1 VTVGGGPLAGVR
13 VLDLSTMLSGPF
25 GAMILGD
32 LGAEVI
38 KIETPDGG
46 DGTRRFGPY
55 FVGGESAYFL
65 SINRNKRSLVLNLKL
80 DEGRRVFYDLV
91 RVSDVVFENFRPG
104 VLERLRIDYAALQGI
119 NPRIICCGCSGFG
132 SKGPAAERPAFDIVV
147 QAKAGAMSMTGE
159 PDGPPMKLGVAVGD
173 VSGGMYAALGV
184 LAALHHRAATGE
196 GQRVETDMFS
206 ATLSWL
212 VPWTGFYLA
221 SGEVPRRTGTSHPQN
236 FPFQAYPTQDGHIV
250 FNGHPP
256 KFWSLLCGCMGM
268 PEIEK
273 DPRFATD
280 DARRRNK
287 AALDAVLEARL
298 RTGTTAAWLRLL
310 VEAGV
315 PAGPINS
322 VADALAD
329 PQVEA
334 NGMLLA
340 MAHPTAGTVRATGNP
355 VRMTAGRTHH
365 EAPPLL
371 GEHTDEVL
379 TKILGYPASEVR
391 RLRDAQVVG

>member
-1 VTVGGGPLAGVR
+1 MARGPLAGVR

-25 GAMILGD
+25 GSMLLGD

-55 FVGGESAYFL
+55 FVQGESAYFL
-65 SINRNKRSLVLNLKL
+65 SINRNKRSLILNLKL
-80 DEGRRVFYDLV
+80 EEGRKVFYDLV

-104 VLERLRIDYAALQGI
+104 VVERLRIDYATLRRI

-132 SKGPAAERPAFDIVV
+132 SAGPSAERPAFDIVV
-147 QAKAGAMSMTGE
+147 QAQSGAMSMTGE
-159 PDGPPMKLGVAVGD
+159 AEGPPMKLGVAVGD
-173 VSGGMYAALGV
+173 VSGGMYAAMGV

-212 VPWTGFYLA
+212 VPWTGFCLA

-236 FPFQAYPTQDGHIV
+236 FPFQAYPTKDGHIV

-256 KFWSLLCGCMGM
+256 KFWSLLCGCLGA
-268 PEIEK
+268 PEIET

-280 DARRRNK
+280 DARRRHK
-287 AALDAVLEARL
+287 RELDAILESRL
-298 RTGTTAAWLRLL
+298 HTKTTAEWLTLL

-322 VADALAD
+322 VAEALAD
-329 PQVEA
+329 PQVQA
-334 NGMLLA
+334 NGMLLE
-340 MAHPTAGTVRATGNP
+340 MEHPKTGTVRATGNP
-355 VRMTAGRTHH
+355 MRMSAGRTRHDP
-365 EAPPLL
+365 PPLL
-371 GEHTDEVL
+371 GEHTDAVL
-379 TKILGYPASEVR
+379 GELLGYSAEEIR
-391 RLRDAQVVG
+391 RQRDAGVVA

>member
-1 VTVGGGPLAGVR
+1 MGSGPLAGVR

-25 GAMILGD
+25 GSMILGD
-32 LGAEVI
+32 LGADVI
-38 KIETPDGG
+38 KIETRDG

-80 DEGRRVFYDLV
+80 EEGRQVFHDLV
-91 RVSDVVFENFRPG
+91 RASDVVFENFRPG
-104 VLERLRIDYAALQGI
+104 VLERLKIDYATLRKI

-132 SKGPAAERPAFDIVV
+132 SRGPSAERPAFDIVI
-147 QAKAGAMSMTGE
+147 QAQAGAMSMTGE
-159 PDGPPMKLGVAVGD
+159 ADGPPVKLGVAVGD
-173 VSGGMYAALGV
+173 VSGGMYAAMGA
-184 LAALHHRAATGE
+184 LAALHHRAVTGE
-196 GQRVETDMFS
+196 GQQVETDMFS

-212 VPWTGFYLA
+212 VPWTGFHLA

-256 KFWSLLCGCMGM
+256 KFWSLLCGCLGI
-268 PEIEK
+268 PAVEQ

-287 AALDAVLEARL
+287 RELDAVLESRL
-298 RTGTTAAWLRLL
+298 RTKTTAQWLKLL

-315 PAGPINS
+315 PAGPINT
-322 VADALAD
+322 VAEALAD
-329 PQVEA
+329 PQVAA
-334 NGMLLA
+334 NEMLLE
-340 MAHPTAGTVRATGNP
+340 MQHPKAGAVRATGNP
-355 VRMTAGRTHH
+355 IRMPAGRTHH
-365 EAPPLL
+365 DPPPLL
-371 GEHTDEVL
+371 GEHTDQIL
-379 TKILGYPASEVR
+379 STLLGYSAANIEK
-391 RLRDAQVVG
+391 LRGAHVIG

>member
-1 VTVGGGPLAGVR
+1 MASGPLAGVR

-25 GAMILGD
+25 GSMILGD
-32 LGAEVI
+32 LGADVI

-55 FVGGESAYFL
+55 FVEGESAYFL

-80 DEGRRVFYDLV
+80 EEGRQVFYDLV

-104 VLERLRIDYAALQGI
+104 VVERLKIDHATLQPI

-132 SKGPAAERPAFDIVV
+132 RVGPYADRPAFDIVV
-147 QAKAGAMSMTGE
+147 QAQSGAMSMTGE
-159 PDGPPMKLGVAVGD
+159 ADGPPMKLGLAVGD

-184 LAALHHRAATGE
+184 LAALHHRAVTGE
-196 GQRVETDMFS
+196 GQQVETDMFS

-221 SGEVPRRTGTSHPQN
+221 SGELPRRTGTSHPQN
-236 FPFQAYPTQDGHIV
+236 FPFQAYPTKDGHIV

-256 KFWSLLCGCMGM
+256 KFWSLLCGCLEI
-268 PEIEK
+268 PEVER

-280 DARRRNK
+280 DARRRHK
-287 AALDAVLEARL
+287 AELDAVLEARL
-298 RTGTTAAWLRLL
+298 RARTTAEWLALL

-315 PAGPINS
+315 PAGPIND
-322 VADALAD
+322 VAEALAD

-334 NGMLLA
+334 NGMLLTIPHA
-340 MAHPTAGTVRATGNP
+340 TAGVVRATGNP
-355 VRMTAGRTHH
+355 IRMPAARDHH
-365 EAPPLL
+365 GPPPLL

-379 TKILGYPASEVR
+379 GKVLGYSEGKVR
-391 RLRDAQVVG
+391 RLREAGAIG